1 MLRPGASHTVAGHVG
16 TKRRGACFDHGHRPR
31 PDAVGERLEFIAA
44 VIRYES
50 AQGKQFGIAF
60 DRRGGGC
67 PVFPELSKNM
77 IDRDELLARALAIVF
92 GVEKVAGFDQ
102 LGRER
107 EQGGGPAPGRGGQGA
122 RELGV
127 KLGRDRGGTGGKI
140 DLRRGFVLGYC
151 QIVAVTTTIPMTPR

>member
-67 PVFPELSKNM
+67 PGFPELSKNL
-77 IDRDELLARALAIVF
+77 IDRDELLARALR
-92 GVEKVAGFDQ
+92 VAGFDQ

-107 EQGGGPAPGRGGQGA
+107 EQGGGHAPARGGQGA
-122 RELGV
+122 RDLGV